1 MFLLRIETRIMNKA
15 LLVTILGL
23 LMSASTWGQ
32 NCVLKGFVNDA
43 SNNEP
48 IIFAN
53 VFLKDSNAGTNTDEN
68 GYYEFDNLA
77 PGIYTIEVS
86 YLGYENNSQLEVE
99 LTPNRPTEINF
110 LMEESASELKEV
122 VVKASAFRKTEE
134 SPVSLRN
141 IGVTEIK
148 RRPGGNRDISQV
160 VKSLPGVTSTASFR
174 NDLIIRGGAPNEN
187 RFYLDDIE
195 IPNIN
200 HFATQGSSGGP
211 NGIINV
217 DFIREV
223 DFYSGAFPANR
234 GNALSSVFQ
243 FKQKDGR
250 DDRLGFNAT
259 VGASDLGATI
269 EGPIG
274 DKTTF
279 LFSARYSYL
288 QFLFSVL
295 ELPFLPTYTDFQTK
309 IKFKPNNKEE
319 FYFIGIGAIDD
330 FELNFDANQ
339 TETQQFL
346 LSNLPVNTQWNYANG
361 LVYKRYGDKG
371 STSFILSRN
380 MLNNKS
386 IKYRNNDASTEDN
399 LILDFLS
406 QEIENKLR
414 IETNQRIGDWKYLAG
429 VGTEFVKYNNTTFN
443 RIFANGT
450 PIDINFQSDIDF
462 WKYYGFAQLSRKFL
476 ENRLILSVGIR
487 ADGNSYSDVMNNP
500 LDQLSPR
507 ASASFAINE
516 EFSVNAS
523 AGIFYQLPAYTIL
536 GYREN
541 DILVNKENDV
551 SFIRA
556 NHLVGGVE
564 WNTSSSA
571 RITLEGYYKTYSG
584 YPFLL
589 RDSISIANL
598 GGDFGVIGNEPVVS
612 EAEGRS
618 YGMELLLQQRLFKG
632 YYGILAYTL
641 GWSEFLSGD
650 EFLPTSWDSR
660 HIINLTLGKRFKN
673 NWEAGINWRF
683 QTGLPFTPFSD
694 DSALVLNWDVNNMG
708 VRDFD
713 QINTLRQQAFS
724 QVDIRVDK
732 KIFFDK
738 WSLNVYLD
746 VVNATASAVD
756 AETLILDRPLDDN
769 NMPIGEGII
778 ENPSDPLPLQ
788 RYRLK
793 SISDNV
799 GIPIPTLG
807 VVISI

>member
-1 MFLLRIETRIMNKA
+1 MYKRYFILFFLVFIVSKSFTQSA
-15 LLVTILGL
+15 TI
-23 LMSASTWGQ
+23 
-32 NCVLKGFVNDA
+32 KGFVKDA

-53 VFLKDSNAGTNTDEN
+53 IFVQNTNIGTNSDEN
-68 GYYEFDNLA
+68 GYYEISNLE
-77 PGIYTIEVS
+77 PGIYGIEVS
-86 YLGYENNSQLEVE
+86 YIGYDNAIQLEIEVN
-99 LTPNRPTEINF
+99 PSRPTEVNF
-110 LMEESASELKEV
+110 LLEESASQLKEV

-160 VKSLPGVTSTASFR
+160 VKSLPGVTSSASFR

-259 VGASDLGATI
+259 VGASDLGITL
-269 EGPIG
+269 EGPIK

-295 ELPFLPTYTDFQTK
+295 ELPFLPIYTDFQTK
-309 IKFKPNNKEE
+309 IKYKPNNKEE

-330 FELNFDANQ
+330 FELNLDANQ

-346 LSNLPVNTQWNYANG
+346 LSNLPVNTQWNYTNG

-380 MLNNKS
+380 MLNNQT
-386 IKYRNNDASTEDN
+386 IKYRDNDETNQDN
-399 LILDFLS
+399 LILDYKS

-414 IETNQRIGDWKYLAG
+414 IETNRRVGDWKYLAG
-429 VGTEFVKYNNTTFN
+429 VGTELVKYSNRTFN
-443 RIFANGT
+443 RIFTSAGAQ
-450 PIDINFQSDIDF
+450 DINFESDIDF
-462 WKYYGFAQLSRKFL
+462 WKYYGFAQVSRKFL
-476 ENRLILSVGIR
+476 ENKLIFSLGVR
-487 ADGNSYSDVMNNP
+487 ADGNSYSDEMSNP
-500 LDQLSPR
+500 LDQISPR
-507 ASASFAINE
+507 ASVSYSISE
-516 EFSVNAS
+516 QLSINAS
-523 AGIFYQLPAYTIL
+523 VGSFYQLPAYTIL

-541 DILVNKENDV
+541 DVLVNKENEV
-551 SFIRA
+551 SFIKA
-556 NHLVGGVE
+556 NHLVGGLE

-571 RITLEGYYKTYSG
+571 RITLEGYYKKYTD

-598 GGDFGVIGNEPVVS
+598 GSDFGVIGNEPVVS
-612 EAEGRS
+612 EGEGRS

-632 YYGILAYTL
+632 YYGIIAYTL
-641 GWSEFLSGD
+641 GWSEFLDGD
-650 EFLPTSWDSR
+650 NYIPTSWDSR
-660 HIINLTLGKRFKN
+660 HIINLTLGKRFKK

-683 QTGLPFTPFSD
+683 QTGLPFTPYSD
-694 DSALVLNWDVNNMG
+694 DSSLVLNWDRNNMG
-708 VRDFD
+708 IRDFE
-713 QINTLRQQAFS
+713 QINTLRRGAFS

-732 KIFFDK
+732 KVFFEK
-738 WSLNVYLD
+738 WTLNVYLD
-746 VVNATASAVD
+746 VVNATASAID
-756 AETLILDRPLDDN
+756 AETLILDRPLDEN

-778 ENPSDPLPLQ
+778 DNPSDPIPLQ

-807 VVISI
+807 IVISI

>member
-1 MFLLRIETRIMNKA
+1 MNKA
-15 LLVTILGL
+15 LLVAITSLFF
-23 LMSASTWGQ
+23 SATMWGQ
-32 NCVLKGFVNDA
+32 NCILKGFVNDA

-53 VFLKDSNAGTNTDEN
+53 VFLKDSNAGTNTDET

-386 IKYRNNDASTEDN
+386 IKYRNNDDSSQDN

-414 IETNQRIGDWKYLAG
+414 IETNQRIGDYKYLAG
-429 VGTEFVKYNNTTFN
+429 VGTENVKYNNTTFN

-450 PIDINFQSDIDF
+450 PIDINFQSDIEF

-476 ENRLILSVGIR
+476 ENRLILSLGIR
-487 ADGNSYSDVMNNP
+487 ADGNSYSEVMNNP
-500 LDQLSPR
+500 LDQISPR

-516 EFSVNAS
+516 EFSVNVS

-541 DILVNKENDV
+541 GVLVNKENDV

-612 EAEGRS
+612 EAEGRA

-660 HIINLTLGKRFKN
+660 HIINLTVGKRFKN

-746 VVNATASAVD
+746 VVNATATAVD

-769 NMPIGEGII
+769 NMPIGGGII

>member
-1 MFLLRIETRIMNKA
+1 MFEPKS
-15 LLVTILGL
+15 TILKMKL
-23 LMSASTWGQ
+23 LSLLLLFVACKGISQT
-32 NCVLKGFVNDA
+32 CTVKGFVKDA
-43 SNNEP
+43 VNNEP
-48 IIFAN
+48 VIFAN
-53 VFLKDSNAGTNTDEN
+53 IFIQESTIGTNTDLE
-68 GYYEFDNLA
+68 GYYEITGLE
-77 PGIYTIEVS
+77 PGIYSIEVS
-86 YLGYENNSQLEVE
+86 YIGYDSAVEQEIE
-99 LTPNRPTEINF
+99 LTPNRPTELNF
-110 LMEESASELKEV
+110 LLEESASQLKEV

-160 VKSLPGVTSTASFR
+160 VKSLPGVTSSASFR

-187 RFYLDDIE
+187 RFYLDDVE

-259 VGASDLGATI
+259 VGASDLGITL
-269 EGPIG
+269 EGPIK

-288 QFLFSVL
+288 QFLFTAL
-295 ELPFLPTYTDFQTK
+295 ELPFLPIYTDFQTK
-309 IKFKPNNKEE
+309 IKFKPSNKEE
-319 FYFIGIGAIDD
+319 IYFIGIGAIDD
-330 FELNFDANQ
+330 FELNLDANQ

-346 LSNLPVNTQWNYANG
+346 LSNLPVNTQWNYTNG
-361 LVYKRYGDKG
+361 LVYKRYGDSG

-380 MLNNKS
+380 MLNNQT
-386 IKYRNNDASTEDN
+386 IKYKDNDESSQEN
-399 LILDFLS
+399 LILDYKS
-406 QEIENKLR
+406 QEIENKFR
-414 IETNQRIGDWKYLAG
+414 VETNQRVGDWKYLAG
-429 VGTEFVKYNNTTFN
+429 LGTEFVKYNNSTFN
-443 RIFANGT
+443 KIFTNAG
-450 PIDINFQSDIDF
+450 PQDINFQSDIDF

-476 ENRLILSVGIR
+476 EDKLIFSVGVR
-487 ADGNSYSDVMNNP
+487 ADGNSYSDDMSNP

-507 ASASFAINE
+507 ASISYSVNE
-516 EFSVNAS
+516 QVSLNAS
-523 AGIFYQLPAYTIL
+523 AGSFYQLPAYTIL

-551 SFIRA
+551 SFIKA
-556 NHLVGGVE
+556 NHFVAGLE

-571 RITLEGYYKTYSG
+571 RITLEGYLKNYSN

-598 GGDFGVIGNEPVVS
+598 GSDFGVIGNEPVVS
-612 EAEGRS
+612 DAEGRS
-618 YGMELLLQQRLFKG
+618 YGIELLFQQRLFKG

-641 GWSEFLSGD
+641 GWSEFLDGN
-650 EFLPTSWDSR
+650 EYVPTSWDSR

-683 QTGLPFTPFSD
+683 QTGLPITPYSD
-694 DSALVLNWDVNNMG
+694 DSSLVLNWDRNNMG
-708 VRDFD
+708 IRNFD
-713 QINTLRQQAFS
+713 LINTERQSAFS
-724 QVDIRVDK
+724 QVDVRVDK
-732 KIFFDK
+732 KIFFEK
-738 WSLNVYLD
+738 WTLNLYLD

-756 AETLILDRPLDDN
+756 TETLILDRPLDEN

-778 ENPSDPLPLQ
+778 ENPSDPIPLQ
-788 RYRLK
+788 RYKLK
-793 SISDNV
+793 TIGDNV

-807 VVISI
+807 LVISI

>member
-1 MFLLRIETRIMNKA
+1 MQKTLFS
-15 LLVTILGL
+15 TILGL
-23 LMSASTWGQ
+23 FVSMSLFGQ
-32 NCVLKGFVNDA
+32 NCILKGEVLDA
-43 SNNEP
+43 TNNEP

-53 VFLKDSNAGTNTDEN
+53 VFIKDSNAGTNSDEN
-68 GYYEFDNLA
+68 GYYEFSNLE
-77 PGIYTIEVS
+77 PGVYAIEVS
-86 YLGYENNSQLEVE
+86 YLGYETNTKLEIE
-99 LTPNRPTEINF
+99 LTPNRPTVLNF
-110 LMEESASELKEV
+110 LMEEAASELQEV

-250 DDRLGFNAT
+250 DDRIGFNAT
-259 VGASDLGATI
+259 VGASDLGITL
-269 EGPIG
+269 EGPIK

-288 QFLFSVL
+288 QFLFSAIG
-295 ELPFLPTYTDFQTK
+295 LPFLPKYTDFQTK
-309 IKFKPNNKEE
+309 IKFKPSNKEE
-319 FYFIGIGAIDD
+319 IYFIGIGAIDD

-346 LSNLPVNTQWNYANG
+346 LSNLPVSTQWNYANG
-361 LVYKRYGDKG
+361 LVYKRYGDSG

-386 IKYRNNDASTEDN
+386 IKYKDNDASSQDN
-399 LILDFLS
+399 LILDYLS

-414 IETNQRIGDWKYLAG
+414 IETNQRVGDYKFLAG
-429 VGTEFVKYNNTTFN
+429 VGTELVKYNNTTFN
-443 RIFANGT
+443 RIFTNSG
-450 PIDINFQSDIDF
+450 PLDVNFQSDIQF
-462 WKYYGFAQLSRKFL
+462 WKYFGFAQLSRKL
-476 ENRLILSVGIR
+476 LDSRLILSLGMR
-487 ADGNSYSDVMNNP
+487 ADGNSYSDDMNNP
-500 LDQLSPR
+500 LEQFSPR
-507 ASASFAINE
+507 ASASFALNPN
-516 EFSVNAS
+516 FSINAS
-523 AGIFYQLPAYTIL
+523 AGVFYQLPAYTIL
-536 GYREN
+536 GYRESN
-541 DILVNKENDV
+541 VLVNKENDV

-571 RITLEGYYKTYSG
+571 RITLEGYYKKYSA

-598 GGDFGVIGNEPVVS
+598 GGDFGIIGNEPVVS
-612 EAEGRS
+612 DAEGRS

-632 YYGILAYTL
+632 FYGILAYTL
-641 GWSEFLSGD
+641 GWSEFLDGD
-650 EFLPTSWDSR
+650 EYLPTSWDSR
-660 HIINLTLGKRFKN
+660 HIVNLTLGKRFKN
-673 NWEAGINWRF
+673 NWEAGLNWRF

-694 DSALVLNWDVNNMG
+694 DSSLVLNWDRNNAG
-708 VRDFD
+708 IRDFD
-713 QINTLRQQAFS
+713 QINTLRQKAFS

-732 KIFFDK
+732 KIFFEK
-738 WSLNVYLD
+738 WSLNIYLD
-746 VVNATASAVD
+746 VVNATATAVD

-778 ENPSDPLPLQ
+778 ENPMDPIDVQ
-788 RYRLK
+788 KYRLK

-799 GIPIPTLG
+799 GTPIPTLG
-807 VVISI
+807 IVISI

>member
-1 MFLLRIETRIMNKA
+1 MFTPQIMQLKK
-15 LLVTILGL
+15 LIFFTLIIFTELGL
-23 LMSASTWGQ
+23 YSQT
-32 NCVLKGFVNDA
+32 CTVKGFVKDA

-53 VFLKDSNAGTNTDEN
+53 IFIQNSNIGTNSDEN
-68 GYYEFDNLA
+68 GYYEISGID
-77 PGIYTIEVS
+77 PGIYGVEVS
-86 YLGYENNSQLEVE
+86 YIGYDSAVQLEIE
-99 LTPNRPTEINF
+99 LSPNRPTEINF
-110 LMEESASELKEV
+110 LLEESANELKEV

-160 VKSLPGVTSTASFR
+160 VKSLPGVTSSASFR

-250 DDRLGFNAT
+250 NDRLGFNAT
-259 VGASDLGATI
+259 VGASDLGITL
-269 EGPIG
+269 EGPIS

-288 QFLFSVL
+288 QFLFTIL
-295 ELPFLPTYTDFQTK
+295 ELPFLPIYTDFQTK

-319 FYFIGIGAIDD
+319 IYFVGIGAIDD
-330 FELNFDANQ
+330 FELNLDANQ

-346 LSNLPVNTQWNYANG
+346 LSNLPVNTQWNYTNG
-361 LVYKRYGDKG
+361 LVYKRYGDAG

-386 IKYRNNDASTEDN
+386 IKYKENDDTRQEN
-399 LILDFLS
+399 LILDYLS
-406 QEIENKLR
+406 QEIENKFR
-414 IETNQRIGDWKYLAG
+414 VETSQRVGSFKYLAG
-429 VGTEFVKYNNTTFN
+429 IGTELVKYNNRTFN
-443 RIFANGT
+443 RIFTNSG
-450 PIDINFQSDIDF
+450 PQDINFESDLSF
-462 WKYYGFAQLSRKFL
+462 WKYYGFAQLSRKWVD
-476 ENRLILSVGIR
+476 NRLVISLGVR
-487 ADGNSYSDVMNNP
+487 ADANSYSGIMSNP
-500 LDQLSPR
+500 LDQISPR
-507 ASASFAINE
+507 ASISFALNE
-516 EFSVNAS
+516 KLSFNAS
-523 AGIFYQLPAYTIL
+523 AGSFYQLPAYTIL
-536 GYREN
+536 GYKEN
-541 DILVNKENDV
+541 NVLVNKEKEV
-551 SFIRA
+551 SFIKA
-556 NHLVGGVE
+556 NHLVGGIE

-571 RITLEGYYKTYSG
+571 RITLEGYYKKYSN

-598 GGDFGVIGNEPVVS
+598 GSDFGIIGNEPVVS
-612 EAEGRS
+612 EGQGRS

-632 YYGILAYTL
+632 YYGIVAYTL
-641 GWSEFLSGD
+641 GWSEFLD
-650 EFLPTSWDSR
+650 KTDQYIPTSWDAR

-673 NWEAGINWRF
+673 NWEAGLNWRF
-683 QTGLPFTPFSD
+683 QTGLPFTPYSEA
-694 DSALVLNWDVNNMG
+694 SSLVLNWDRNNMG
-708 VRDFD
+708 IRDFNH
-713 QINTLRQQAFS
+713 INTERRSAFS
-724 QVDIRVDK
+724 QVDVRVDK
-732 KIFFDK
+732 KIFFEK
-738 WSLNVYLD
+738 WTLNLYLD
-746 VVNATASAVD
+746 IVNVTASAVD
-756 AETLILDRPLDDN
+756 AETLILDRPLDEN

-778 ENPSDPLPLQ
+778 ENPLDPLPLQ
-788 RYRLK
+788 RYKLK

-807 VVISI
+807 LVISI

>member
-1 MFLLRIETRIMNKA
+1 MQSHDAN
-15 LLVTILGL
+15 
-23 LMSASTWGQ
+23 
-32 NCVLKGFVNDA
+32 NND
-43 SNNEP
+43 P

-53 VFLKDSNAGTNTDEN
+53 IFIKDSSIGTNSDEN

-86 YLGYENNSQLEVE
+86 YLGYENASKSEVE
-99 LTPNRPTEINF
+99 LSSNRPTVLNY
-110 LMEESASELKEV
+110 LLEESASELKEV

-141 IGVTEIK
+141 IGITEIK

-259 VGASDLGATI
+259 VGASDLGLTL

-279 LFSARYSYL
+279 LLSGRYSYL
-288 QFLFSVL
+288 QFLFTAL
-295 ELPFLPTYTDFQTK
+295 ELPFLPQYTDFQTK
-309 IKFKPNNKEE
+309 VKFKPNNKEE
-319 FYFIGIGAIDD
+319 IYFIGIGAIDN

-371 STSFILSRN
+371 STSFIVSRN

-386 IKYRNNDASTEDN
+386 IKYKDNDDSSQEN
-399 LILDFLS
+399 LILDYLS
-406 QEIENKLR
+406 QEIENKFR
-414 IETNQRIGDWKYLAG
+414 IETNQRIGDFKYLAG
-429 VGTEFVKYNNTTFN
+429 VGTEYVKYNNTTFN
-443 RIFANGT
+443 RIFANNE

-476 ENRLILSVGIR
+476 ENRLILSLGIR
-487 ADGNSYSDVMNNP
+487 ADGNSFSDDMSNP

-507 ASASFAINE
+507 ASLSYAINE
-516 EFSVNAS
+516 KFSVNAS

-541 DILVNKENDV
+541 DVLVNKENNV
-551 SFIRA
+551 TFIRA

-589 RDSISIANL
+589 RDNISIANL
-598 GGDFGVIGNEPVVS
+598 GGDFGIIGNEPVVS

-618 YGMELLLQQRLFKG
+618 YGMELLFQQRLFKG

-641 GWSEFLSGD
+641 GWSEFLSG
-650 EFLPTSWDSR
+650 EEYVPTSWDSR
-660 HIINLTLGKRFKN
+660 HIINLTLGKRFKK

-683 QTGLPFTPFSD
+683 QTGLPLTPYSD

-708 VRDFD
+708 VRDFT
-713 QINTLRQQAFS
+713 QINTLRQKAFS

-732 KIFFDK
+732 KIFFEK
-738 WSLNVYLD
+738 SNYFFISRPFINSGINSFLRLL
-746 VVNATASAVD
+746 
-756 AETLILDRPLDDN
+756 LI
-769 NMPIGEGII
+769 GILLSSI
-778 ENPSDPLPLQ
+778 
-788 RYRLK
+788 K
-793 SISDNV
+793 S
-799 GIPIPTLG
+799 
-807 VVISI
+807 

>member
-1 MFLLRIETRIMNKA
+1 MNKA